1 MRLYEIV
8 LVLRTSLSD
17 ADRKKAISAIKE
29 LLKDLKVTSEDEWGQ
44 KPLAYAIKKEAAGY
58 YHRLIVEG
66 EKAIPTDFETR
77 LIRNEH
83 ILRHLVI
90 RTK

>member
-8 LVLRTSLSD
+8 LVLKASLSD
-17 ADRKKAISAIKE
+17 TDRKKALDSIKDQ
-29 LLKDLKVTSEDEWGQ
+29 LTDLKVIKEDEWGQ
-44 KPLAYAIKKEAAGY
+44 KPLAYTIKKELAGF
-58 YHRLIVEG
+58 YHRLHVEG

-77 LIRNEH
+77 LLRNEN

-90 RTK
+90 RVK

>member
-44 KPLAYAIKKEAAGY
+44 KPLAYSIKKELAGF
-58 YHRLIVEG
+58 YHRIIVEG

-77 LIRNEH
+77 LIRNEN